1 MLADKCLNFNI
12 MSKTYL
18 HSEKAKSK
26 HGIYGEDFEDYPFKV
41 KKFYDRHCGSK
52 DDKIDRLIK
61 KNKEDKREFKQL
73 KNILID
79 R

>member
-1 MLADKCLNFNI
+1 

-26 HGIYGEDFEDYPFKV
+26 HGIYGEDFENYPFKV

-61 KNKEDKREFKQL
+61 KNKEDKREFKKL